1 MPLPHYSRPMP
12 RPSEFE
18 LIAELFAPLATA
30 PGAFGLTDDVAM
42 LPPRR
47 GCDLVVTA
55 DAVVAGVDFFA
66 SDAAADVAQK
76 ALRVNLSDLAA
87 KGAEPFGYLLTLFLP
102 EEIGHA
108 YLKGFARG
116 LAEDQEQFGVSLFGG
131 DMSGTQGP
139 FSVAITA
146 FGHVPSGRLVRR
158 SGARAGD
165 RVFVTGTIGDSGGG
179 LALLRNP
186 SLSSSS
192 EVHGWLVGR
201 YRIPRPRVLFAPSVR
216 NASACIDVSDGLIA
230 DLGHIAEASGVRIVV
245 EAERI
250 PRSPALVA
258 LWGDSVAAIVRAA
271 TSGDDYELAFT
282 ARSAIADGH
291 TPVTS
296 IGRVEA
302 GSGVV
307 LVDGNGREVPVPR
320 AGFTHF

>member
-1 MPLPHYSRPMP
+1 MP

-30 PGAFGLTDDVAM
+30 PGAFELKDDVAM
-42 LPPRR
+42 LPQRR
-47 GCDLVVTA
+47 GMDLVMTA
-55 DAVVAGVDFFA
+55 DAVVAGIDFFA
-66 SDAAADVAQK
+66 SDAAADVARK

-87 KGAEPFGYLLTLFLP
+87 KGAEPCGYLLTLFLP

-108 YLKGFARG
+108 YLKGFAGG
-116 LAEDQEQFGVSLFGG
+116 LAEDQEQFSVSLFGG

-146 FGHVPSGRLVRR
+146 FGHVPNGRLVRR
-158 SGARAGD
+158 SGARVGD
-165 RVFVTGTIGDSGGG
+165 LVFVTGTIGDSGGG
-179 LALLRNP
+179 LALLKNP

-201 YRIPRPRVLFAPSVR
+201 YRIPRPRVLFAPLVR
-216 NASACIDVSDGLIA
+216 NASACVDVSDGLIA
-230 DLGHIAEASGVRIVV
+230 DLGHIAEASGVRMVV

-250 PRSPALVA
+250 PRSPALSS
-258 LWGDSVAAIVRAA
+258 LWGDGLDAIVQAA
-271 TSGDDYELAFT
+271 TSGDDYELAFA
-282 ARSAIADGH
+282 ARSLISDAH
-291 TPVTS
+291 TPVTA

-307 LVDGNGREVPVPR
+307 LLDDDGREVAVPR
-320 AGFTHF
+320 TGFKHF

>member
-1 MPLPHYSRPMP
+1 VPT
-12 RPSEFE
+12 EFA

-42 LPPRR
+42 VPSRP

-55 DAVVAGVDFFA
+55 DAIVAGIDFFA
-66 SDAAADVAQK
+66 GDAAADVAKK

-87 KGAEPFGYLLTLFLP
+87 KGAEPSGYLLTLLLP

-131 DMSGTQGP
+131 DMSATQGP
-139 FSVAITA
+139 FSIAITA
-146 FGHVPSGRLVRR
+146 FGHVPQGRLVRR

-165 RVFVTGTIGDSGGG
+165 LVFVTGTIGDSGGG

-201 YRIPRPRVLFAPSVR
+201 YRIPQPRVLFAPAIR
-216 NASACIDVSDGLIA
+216 NASACIDISDGLLA
-230 DLGHIAEASGVRIVV
+230 DLGHIADASGVRIVV

-258 LWGDSVAAIVRAA
+258 LWGDASDAIVRAA
-271 TSGDDYELAFT
+271 TAGDDYELAFT
-282 ARSAIADGH
+282 ARAPISDGH
-291 TPVTS
+291 TPVVAC
-296 IGRVEA
+296 IGRVES

-307 LVDGNGREVPVPR
+307 LLDAAGREIAVQRP
-320 AGFTHF
+320 GFTHF